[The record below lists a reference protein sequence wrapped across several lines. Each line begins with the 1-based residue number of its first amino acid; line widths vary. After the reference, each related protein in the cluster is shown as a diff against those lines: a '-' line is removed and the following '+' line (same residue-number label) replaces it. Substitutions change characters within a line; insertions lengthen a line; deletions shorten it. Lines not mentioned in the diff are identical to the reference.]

1 LDKHCEAAAAIL
13 AEFVDETTVLSIS
26 IGSVDEDE
34 LECAKLEPLDVKEF
48 GVDAAVDDSLFEAEE
63 PALDDA
69 VGVADVVSGRLFDVI
84 QG

>member
-26 IGSVDEDE
+26 IGSVDELDE

-48 GVDAAVDDSLFEAEE
+48 GVDAAVDDSLFEAE
-63 PALDDA
+63 PALEDA

>member
-1 LDKHCEAAAAIL
+1 
-13 AEFVDETTVLSIS
+13 LSIS

-48 GVDAAVDDSLFEAEE
+48 GVEAAVDDSLFEAE
-63 PALDDA
+63 PALEDG

>member
-1 LDKHCEAAAAIL
+1 MDKHCEAAAAIL

-48 GVDAAVDDSLFEAEE
+48 GVDAAVDDSLFEAE
-63 PALDDA
+63 PALEDA